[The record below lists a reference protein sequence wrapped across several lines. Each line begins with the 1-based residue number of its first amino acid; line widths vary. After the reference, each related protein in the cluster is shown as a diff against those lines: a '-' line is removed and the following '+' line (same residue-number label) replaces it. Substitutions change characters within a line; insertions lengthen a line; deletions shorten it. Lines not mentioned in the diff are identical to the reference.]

1 MQDIIEGF
9 LKFQREVFPAR
20 SALFKRLAS
29 SQHPG
34 VLFVT
39 CSDSRVV
46 PELLTQ
52 REPGDM
58 FVIRNAGNIV
68 PSYGPEPG
76 GVSATVEYAVAVLGV
91 RDIVI
96 CGHSDCG
103 AMTAISSCMDLDKL
117 PAVDAWLRHADA
129 AKAVNAAHS
138 HATPQARL
146 NALVRDNVEA
156 QLANIRTHPSVA
168 VALSQGRLNL
178 HGWVYD
184 IEKGAIDAL
193 DGSTSPPQFVSLGEH
208 PDVRAVRTRADDAAR
223 PERASQ
229 IG

>member
-1 MQDIIEGF
+1 
-9 LKFQREVFPAR
+9 
-20 SALFKRLAS
+20 
-29 SQHPG
+29 
-34 VLFVT
+34 
-39 CSDSRVV
+39 
-46 PELLTQ
+46 
-52 REPGDM
+52 M

-168 VALSQGRLNL
+168 VWRASQGRLNL

-193 DGSTSPPQFVSLGEH
+193 DGSTSPPQFVSLGDH

-223 PERASQ
+223 PERTSQ
-229 IG
+229 IRIVLCLRARGDRL